1 MINQEALSYGQGYQN
16 NPDQLDMSQN
26 IGLDPRLGNSY
37 SPPWRKGGLDVTSI
51 IGNASKTRG
60 QPSNDFDEDEEDK

>member
-26 IGLDPRLGNSY
+26 IGLDLRGGNSY
-37 SPPWRKGGLDVTSI
+37 SPPQRKGGLDVTSI